1 MGKFCEFCG
10 NPTPNGICT
19 CEQYVK
25 TYGGNQQSN
34 ARVVSNVAN
43 GTANGIPTATATTTL
58 TTYAQPQ
65 IQVPT
70 YTQPYMKIPTY
81 FQANPQA
88 YVQQVTAPT
97 TSVPTNPTE
106 FVNNLKEKGTELVS
120 NAQTTIKTETENGG
134 VMALVKNHIKVVV
147 ILCVVLVLLVVFVA
161 NVLGG
166 SNGKEKNLITNT
178 ISYIITKDDKYYD
191 EIVNYSPKTASPGA
205 LNIFSS
211 LNIPEDLSSVI
222 NEVNFKIKDIKIQDS
237 SESEYSESPAAQDY
251 GAESHL
257 KSIYG
262 ISSDKIAGYKYFTCT
277 IKCSNKINYAVSG
290 YMIEY
295 TDGKSFSEFIDTGS
309 IEISVTK

>member
-178 ISYIITKDDKYYD
+178 MSYMITNDDKYYN
-191 EIVNYSPKTASPGA
+191 EIVNCYPNNSGENILA
-205 LNIFSS
+205 LFS
-211 LNIPEDLSSVI
+211 
-222 NEVNFKIKDIKIQDS
+222 EVPLEFNSAVKGVGFKIKDIEIQDS
-237 SESEYSESPAAQDY
+237 SESEFLSKVNSKVVYYDDIDTFL
-251 GAESHL
+251 AE
-257 KSIYG
+257 YG
-262 ISSDKIAGYKYFTCT
+262 ITSNVVTGYKYFTCT
-277 IKCSNKINYAVSG
+277 FRLSTKVDYPMSG
-290 YMIEY
+290 YIIEY
-295 TDGKSFSEFIDTGS
+295 KDGKTSKEFVDVTTMS
-309 IEISVTK
+309 IGTK